1 MKVVKGKYNDLSES
15 LKKLIPKLEKGQQ
28 ATFMML
34 NGQKNPDPD
43 PDEQRKRPM
52 IYPKM
57 NIPTNDYIKDGDEWK
72 SIVVATAWDKDG
84 EPTSKRFFMAGLDSG
99 GLFNGKFTL
108 VGGNKEDEEL
118 YEYLMVTNY
127 NQNSVLGNDRDVTK
141 DAIFKTINSK
151 ADAVQTTNKV
161 AILKKAI
168 DLALAMKEE
177 EAKELAASLNW
188 NTYPNWDELQAKV
201 SDFAR
206 EKPEDFLKYYQA
218 PNKSLKSTI
227 KQALDKNI
235 ISYDIK
241 SGEVKMGDNLILTVP
256 KEDRKNPILD
266 TFGTWLESAKNS
278 TEVLESIKTQLKA

>member
-15 LKKLIPKLEKGQQ
+15 LVKKVPKLKQGEQV
-28 ATFMML
+28 TFQML

-43 PDEQRKRPM
+43 PDEQKKRPM
-52 IYPKM
+52 LYPKM
-57 NIPTNDYIKDGDEWK
+57 NIPTTDYIKDGDEWK
-72 SIVVATAWDKDG
+72 TIVCAASWTKDG
-84 EPTSKRFFMAGLDSG
+84 EPNPRFFMAGLDMG

-118 YEYLMVTNY
+118 YEYLMFSNY
-127 NQNSVLGNDRDVTK
+127 NINSVLGEDRDITK
-141 DAIFKTINSK
+141 DPIFKLINLK

-168 DLALAMKEE
+168 DLALTMKEAE
-177 EAKELAASLNW
+177 ERELGASLNW
-188 NTYPNWDELQAKV
+188 NTFKDWDELQGKV
-201 SDFAR
+201 ADFAR

-278 TEVLESIKTQLKA
+278 TEVLESIKSQLNP